1 MDKTA
6 WIVVSL
12 CAVLIGVNMWLTP
25 ERSSHPGQPAPQ
37 VAQAPADPATQT
49 HDEQNSPA
57 AAAVAEASPVP
68 TGVDLTPA
76 AELTS
81 HDAEGKPLATF
92 RFSATGASL
101 ADIEMIGKPINSTK
115 EDLLASVR
123 LNSLARQ
130 GIGTL
135 MFRLNE
141 QTAPVF
147 DTTVYHLVP
156 EETNDQQV
164 TFEGQLNDLKIRK
177 VYSLKPLKDAEGNSI
192 EGHAYCLHLSITVQN
207 TGKLNRNAQQWG
219 VYAGATAPISS
230 REWQQYTYYI
240 RYEDKSF
247 HKENAGSFSSWFGGD
262 KARIF
267 DTNCDTIGWVGVMNQ
282 YYATLL
288 RPVQGEP
295 VSSYYAAPVAGLQVP
310 GGDKPDVTGVEA
322 AIGVPSFTLAAATDQ
337 QAGGSKTLEYDLF
350 TGPKLNL
357 MLSDLTKEFP
367 KIDYIM
373 DYGVFHVISY
383 PMNYLI
389 NVFYRWFGNWGWAI
403 VAMTFVVR
411 LIIWPLYRK
420 SYTSMKSMSLLQPK
434 VQEIRQKYA
443 NNQQKASQEMIKLY
457 REYNIS
463 PMGGCLPMFLQIPI
477 FFSFFYV
484 LQTAAEFRG
493 APFIGWVTDL
503 SQMDTVAT
511 LPLLGWNI
519 PINVLPIIMAITMIL
534 QMRMTPQ
541 VGGDPMQQRII
552 RLMPLFF
559 FAFCYT
565 YPSAL
570 ALYWTTTN
578 LISIV
583 QTWIVRRLPQPEL
596 KKADPADRKRKKGFF
611 ERMAE
616 LQQEELKRRA
626 QQQQR

>member
-1 MDKTA
+1 M
-6 WIVVSL
+6 
-12 CAVLIGVNMWLTP
+12 
-25 ERSSHPGQPAPQ
+25 
-37 VAQAPADPATQT
+37 
-49 HDEQNSPA
+49 
-57 AAAVAEASPVP
+57 
-68 TGVDLTPA
+68 
-76 AELTS
+76 
-81 HDAEGKPLATF
+81 
-92 RFSATGASL
+92 
-101 ADIEMIGKPINSTK
+101 
-115 EDLLASVR
+115 
-123 LNSLARQ
+123 
-130 GIGTL
+130 
-135 MFRLNE
+135 
-141 QTAPVF
+141 
-147 DTTVYHLVP
+147 
-156 EETNDQQV
+156 
-164 TFEGQLNDLKIRK
+164 
-177 VYSLKPLKDAEGNSI
+177 
-192 EGHAYCLHLSITVQN
+192 
-207 TGKLNRNAQQWG
+207 
-219 VYAGATAPISS
+219 
-230 REWQQYTYYI
+230 
-240 RYEDKSF
+240 
-247 HKENAGSFSSWFGGD
+247 
-262 KARIF
+262 
-267 DTNCDTIGWVGVMNQ
+267 
-282 YYATLL
+282 
-288 RPVQGEP
+288 
-295 VSSYYAAPVAGLQVP
+295 
-310 GGDKPDVTGVEA
+310 EA
-322 AIGVPSFTLAAATDQ
+322 AIGIPSFTLAATTDQ
-337 QAGGSKTLEYDLF
+337 QVGGSKTLEYDLF

-373 DYGVFHVISY
+373 DYGVFHIISY

-457 REYNIS
+457 RDYNIS

-511 LPLLGWNI
+511 LPLMGWDI

-583 QTWIVRRLPQPEL
+583 QTWIIRRLPQPEL
-596 KKADPADRKRKKGFF
+596 KKVDPTKRKGKKSFF

-626 QQQQR
+626 QQQR